1 MKISGETLQTLASFS
16 QINSNLFL
24 HKGNIQTSISNG
36 KNIFCRATLEDSFPI
51 DCGFYEAENLLKIL
65 TFDTNPELDFQKEC
79 LKASYSDLELFAYY
93 SPKEA
98 LITQSPEKT
107 ITLEKTFHSF
117 GLPKRLQDALRKYT
131 KGNLGKAN
139 RWGETNRWLIIF
151 EGRNGRATINIT
163 QSYLQNEDGYQKL
176 LSADIGNSNHEFKI
190 ALDAGFL
197 KEILT
202 TDYEACL
209 DSKGFCYLKA
219 KDREL
224 EYWLAVERFNWSQYP
239 EL

>member
-24 HKGNIQTSISNG
+24 HQGNIQTSISNG
-36 KNIFCRATLEDSFPI
+36 SNIFCRATLEDSFPI
-51 DCGFYEAENLLKIL
+51 DCGFYEADNLLKIL

-93 SPKEA
+93 SPKEV
-98 LITQSPEKT
+98 LRTISPEKT
-107 ITLEKTFHSF
+107 IALEKVFHSF
-117 GLPKRLQDALRKYT
+117 ELSKELQGALRKYT
-131 KGNLGKAN
+131 KGNLGNAN
-139 RWGETNRWLIIF
+139 SWLIIF
-151 EGRNGRATINIT
+151 EASKGRATVNVS
-163 QSYLQNEDGYQKL
+163 QCALLKKDGYQKL
-176 LSADIGNSNHEFKI
+176 LSANIGNSNHDFRVAI
-190 ALDAGFL
+190 NADFL
-197 KEILT
+197 KKILT

-209 DSKGFCYLKA
+209 DGKGFCHLKA

-224 EYWLAVERFNWSQYP
+224 EYWLAADPPVIAP

>member
-16 QINSNLFL
+16 QINSNISL
-24 HKGNIQTSISNG
+24 HKGNIQNIASNG
-36 KNIFCRATLEDSFPI
+36 NAIFGRAVLEDNFPM
-51 DCGFYEAENLLKIL
+51 DCGFYEAEHLLKIL
-65 TFDTNPELDFQKEC
+65 TFDTNPELEFQEEC
-79 LKASYSDLELFAYY
+79 LKANYSDLELFAYY
-93 SPKEA
+93 SPKEFFRVKK
-98 LITQSPEKT
+98 PEFT
-107 ITLEKTFHSF
+107 IALEKTFHSF

-131 KGNLGKAN
+131 KGNLAKG
-139 RWGETNRWLIIF
+139 NRWLIIF

-163 QSYLQNEDGYQKL
+163 QSDLQNEDGYQKL
-176 LSADIGNSNHEFKI
+176 LSADIGNSNHEFKV

-197 KEILT
+197 KKILT

-209 DSKGFCYLKA
+209 DGKGFCYLKA

-224 EYWLAVERFNWSQYP
+224 EYWLAAEAHQQYP